1 MTWPAP
7 PGASYNLGATWS
19 TGDAVKAI
27 KQLLRPER
35 LRQVPEQFSWVDQA
49 LVQQHFIDRCEA
61 RSAALYLFLVT
72 VSDAQGLSYYGAATL
87 ARRLHLS
94 DEQFAAARQQLIE
107 LDLIAYRSPLYQV
120 LALPGTV
127 AAPVPD
133 AAASRAQPAAGGQPV
148 SLATLLQLA
157 QQRRA

>member
-1 MTWPAP
+1 M
-7 PGASYNLGATWS
+7 
-19 TGDAVKAI
+19 KAI

-35 LRQVPEQFSWVDQA
+35 LRQVPQQFSWVDQA

-72 VSDAQGLSYYGAATL
+72 VSDAQGLSYYGAPTL
-87 ARRLHLS
+87 ARRLRLS
-94 DEQFAAARQQLIE
+94 DEQFAAARQQLID

-133 AAASRAQPAAGGQPV
+133 AATPRAPAAAAGGAPV
-148 SLATLLQLA
+148 SLATLLQQA
-157 QQRRA
+157 QQRRG

>member
-1 MTWPAP
+1 MKP
-7 PGASYNLGATWS
+7 
-19 TGDAVKAI
+19 I

-61 RSAALYLFLVT
+61 RSAALYLFLIT
-72 VSDAQGLSYYGAATL
+72 VSDAQGLSYYGAPTL
-87 ARRLHLS
+87 ARRLRLS

-120 LALPGTV
+120 LALPGSV

-133 AAASRAQPAAGGQPV
+133 AAAQRAPAITGANTGGQPV
-148 SLATLLQLA
+148 SLATLLQQA
-157 QQRRA
+157 QQRRG

>member
-1 MTWPAP
+1 MKT
-7 PGASYNLGATWS
+7 
-19 TGDAVKAI
+19 I
-27 KQLLRPER
+27 KQVLRPER

-127 AAPVPD
+127 AAPVRD
-133 AAASRAQPAAGGQPV
+133 AAAPRAPATTRDTTVATTGGQPV
-148 SLATLLQLA
+148 SLATLLQQA
-157 QQRRA
+157 QQRRG

>member
-1 MTWPAP
+1 M
-7 PGASYNLGATWS
+7 
-19 TGDAVKAI
+19 KAI

-49 LVQQHFIDRCEA
+49 LVQQHFIDRFEA
-61 RSAALYLFLVT
+61 RSAALYLFLIT

-94 DEQFAAARQQLIE
+94 DEQFTAARQQLID

-127 AAPVPD
+127 AAPRP
-133 AAASRAQPAAGGQPV
+133 APRAPATTRDITVTTTGGQPV
-148 SLATLLQLA
+148 SLATLLQQA
-157 QQRRA
+157 QARRG

>member
-1 MTWPAP
+1 
-7 PGASYNLGATWS
+7 
-19 TGDAVKAI
+19 VKAI

-49 LVQQHFIDRCEA
+49 LVRQHFIDRCEA

-72 VSDAQGLSYYGAATL
+72 VSDAQGLSYYGAPTL
-87 ARRLHLS
+87 ARRLRLS
-94 DEQFAAARQQLIE
+94 DEQFAAARQQLID

-127 AAPVPD
+127 AVPLPD
-133 AAASRAQPAAGGQPV
+133 AAAPRAPAIIGANTGGQPV
-148 SLATLLQLA
+148 SLATLLQQA
-157 QQRRA
+157 QHRRG

>member
-1 MTWPAP
+1 MKP
-7 PGASYNLGATWS
+7 
-19 TGDAVKAI
+19 I

-35 LRQVPEQFSWVDQA
+35 LRQVPEQFSWVDQS

-72 VSDAQGLSYYGAATL
+72 VSDAQGLSYYGAPTL
-87 ARRLHLS
+87 ARRLRLS
-94 DEQFAAARQQLIE
+94 DEQLTAARQQLIE

-127 AAPVPD
+127 AAPRPT
-133 AAASRAQPAAGGQPV
+133 SRAPTAAGANTDGQAV

-157 QQRRA
+157 QQRRG

>member
-1 MTWPAP
+1 V
-7 PGASYNLGATWS
+7 
-19 TGDAVKAI
+19 VKAI

-35 LRQVPEQFSWVDQA
+35 LRQVPQQFSWVDQA

-61 RSAALYLFLVT
+61 RSAALYLFLIT

-94 DEQFAAARQQLIE
+94 DAQFAAAREQLIE

-133 AAASRAQPAAGGQPV
+133 AAAPPAITGTHTGGQPV
-148 SLATLLQLA
+148 SLATLLQQA
-157 QQRRA
+157 QQRRG

>member
-1 MTWPAP
+1 VT
-7 PGASYNLGATWS
+7 
-19 TGDAVKAI
+19 AI
-27 KQLLRPER
+27 KQLLRAER
-35 LRQVPEQFSWVDQA
+35 LRRVPEQFSWVDQA

-87 ARRLHLS
+87 TRRLHLS
-94 DEQFAAARQQLIE
+94 HEQFTAARQQLID

-127 AAPVPD
+127 AAP
-133 AAASRAQPAAGGQPV
+133 RPAPRSPATTRRDTTAGGQPV
-148 SLATLLQLA
+148 SLSALLQQA
-157 QQRRA
+157 QQRRG

>member
-1 MTWPAP
+1 M
-7 PGASYNLGATWS
+7 
-19 TGDAVKAI
+19 KAI

-72 VSDAQGLSYYGAATL
+72 VADAQGLSYYGAVTL

-94 DEQFAAARQQLIE
+94 DEQFAAARQQL
-107 LDLIAYRSPLYQV
+107 LDLVAFQAPLYQV
-120 LALPGTV
+120 LAIPGTTI
-127 AAPVPD
+127 APRTAPTSPTSAPASHD
-133 AAASRAQPAAGGQPV
+133 AGNPV
-148 SLATLLQLA
+148 SLAHLLGQLEH
-157 QQRRA
+157 RRGRL

>member
-1 MTWPAP
+1 MKP
-7 PGASYNLGATWS
+7 
-19 TGDAVKAI
+19 I

-35 LRQVPEQFSWVDQA
+35 LRQVPQQFSWVDQA

-61 RSAALYLFLVT
+61 RSAALYLFLIT

-94 DEQFAAARQQLIE
+94 DEQFAAARQQLVDLE
-107 LDLIAYRSPLYQV
+107 LIAYRSPLYQV

-127 AAPVPD
+127 AAPRP
-133 AAASRAQPAAGGQPV
+133 APRAPAAAGGQPV
-148 SLATLLQLA
+148 SLATLLQQA
-157 QQRRA
+157 QHRRG

>member
-1 MTWPAP
+1 
-7 PGASYNLGATWS
+7 
-19 TGDAVKAI
+19 VKAI

-35 LRQVPEQFSWVDQA
+35 LRQVPQQFSWVDQA
-49 LVQQHFIDRCEA
+49 LVQQHFIDRCES

-72 VSDAQGLSYYGAATL
+72 VSDAQGLSYYGASTL

-127 AAPVPD
+127 VAPHP
-133 AAASRAQPAAGGQPV
+133 APRALAITGTNTGANAGGQTI

-157 QQRRA
+157 QQRRG

>member
-1 MTWPAP
+1 
-7 PGASYNLGATWS
+7 
-19 TGDAVKAI
+19 VKAI

-49 LVQQHFIDRCEA
+49 LVQQHFIDRCDA

-72 VSDAQGLSYYGAATL
+72 VADAQGLSYYGASTL

-107 LDLIAYRSPLYQV
+107 LELIAY
-120 LALPGTV
+120 PGAAV
-127 AAPVPD
+127 PGAGPAGDRRGAAPAPR
-133 AAASRAQPAAGGQPV
+133 APAPRPPAPTPAASP
-148 SLATLLQLA
+148 
-157 QQRRA
+157 

>member
-1 MTWPAP
+1 M
-7 PGASYNLGATWS
+7 
-19 TGDAVKAI
+19 KAI

-35 LRQVPEQFSWVDQA
+35 LRQIPEQFSWVDQA
-49 LVQQHFIDRCEA
+49 LVQQHLIDRCEA
-61 RSAALYLFLVT
+61 RSAALYLFLIT

-94 DEQFAAARQQLIE
+94 DEQFGAARQQLID

-127 AAPVPD
+127 AAPRPVPC
-133 AAASRAQPAAGGQPV
+133 APAITRNGATGGGQPV
-148 SLATLLQLA
+148 SLATLLQQA
-157 QQRRA
+157 QARRG